1 MLGCVGVGRDGTF
14 SPVNVLK
21 GEKDLTLQ
29 QSVKFDTSKYNIE

>member
-1 MLGCVGVGRDGTF
+1 MLGFVGVGRDGTL